1 MVPEKCVCC
10 VREAQ
15 KLAATTG
22 TAVETK
28 SYTLNT
34 KHQVRRGSEEKE
46 NTTGE
51 WELGVFLKT

>member
-34 KHQVRRGSEEKE
+34 KHQVRRGSEEE
-46 NTTGE
+46 NPRGE